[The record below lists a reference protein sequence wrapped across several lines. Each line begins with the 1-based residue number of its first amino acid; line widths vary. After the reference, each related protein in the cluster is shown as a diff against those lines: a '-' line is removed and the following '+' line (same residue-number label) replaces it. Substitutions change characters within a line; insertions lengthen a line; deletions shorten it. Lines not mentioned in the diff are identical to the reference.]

1 MSDNNITKHRANNAN
16 YNNTQ
21 ALKNPSSSDK
31 QSFKLQSTPPPK
43 ELWVR
48 ALNNIKFYDNF
59 VIGDNGSVDTD
70 FSGNGNEFKN
80 GDKKGIIKSLQTL
93 ANTPRGKEMLNN
105 IANDSQPLNITSNMN
120 NGGPFME
127 REHNLIH
134 FDGRDRYNKT
144 LKMAFPASVILGH
157 EMGHLKIGGFHQD
170 HVGDGLAGGG
180 PTNNVEATEN
190 PIRKALK
197 LPLREYYIEK
207 QGTESKKDDKCYS
220 ANGQSTS
227 CPKKLGY

>member
-1 MSDNNITKHRANNAN
+1 MSDNNIANHRANNSN
-16 YNNTQ
+16 HKST
-21 ALKNPSSSDK
+21 LPLSTPSSSDE
-31 QSFKLQSTPPPK
+31 QSFKLQSNKNPK

-48 ALNNIKFYDNF
+48 ALNNIKFYDSF
-59 VIGDNGSVDTD
+59 VTGDNGSVDTD
-70 FSGNGNEFKN
+70 FSGNGSEFKN
-80 GDKKGIIKSLQTL
+80 GSKQGIINSLQTL
-93 ANTPRGKEMLNN
+93 AKTPRGKEMLNN

-134 FDGRDRYNKT
+134 FDGKGRYNKT
-144 LKMAFPASVILGH
+144 LQMKFPASIILGH

-170 HVGDGLAGGG
+170 HVDDGLAGGG

-197 LPLREYYIEK
+197 LPLREYYIET
-207 QGTESKKDDKCYS
+207 QGTNDKKDDKCYS
-220 ANGQSTS
+220 ASGQSTS